1 MRHLVFSSFQ
11 FAWLSSI
18 VFSPCPP
25 FSKLSSFSCFLCS
38 SDFSCSTSS
47 KPASHH
53 SCSARRT
60 SLFRRSRT
68 RLCVLLHHQ
77 HAFPPAQ
84 LESSAQC
91 SCSRC
96 TIPAVRTTMFPSSG
110 GQRSF
115 DFSVQELH
123 VALLAVPDENQVSH
137 LLPHVSEYCLLPA
150 ILTVFA
156 AFVLVT
162 PSFRLGQILLA
173 APESTVIS
181 TNCVHLDNLY
191 STFGWIQ
198 HTKLLARVRIRRPM
212 CLLQSIARLLLR
224 TLGEPVI
231 TSSRILLNPSR
242 RSSRILLKPVASS
255 ITNFCMIH
263 RVGLHVPRTWIG
275 THGGRCL
282 LPLPG
287 VPHIPSDPH
296 SSDFSILLWLKL
308 SSTSSAVGVFLLDT
322 SDSPPTLCRLVS
334 ESTARPTPLL
344 GITSFSN
351 LPKVLPCVQ
360 QICLSVALAFVPAFP
375 LALAFPSTFHR
386 EVSHIP
392 NVSIPFETR
401 PHIFFFDDDWNS
413 EIQGSVR
420 VEERQLNRNPGPPSS
435 AVLQPISWRTRS

>member
-1 MRHLVFSSFQ
+1 MKTSVTSFVFGSSNLTFSSVSNPLVRPIAPPTRF
-11 FAWLSSI
+11 SS
-18 VFSPCPP
+18 CP
-25 FSKLSSFSCFLCS
+25 
-38 SDFSCSTSS
+38 
-47 KPASHH
+47 
-53 SCSARRT
+53 
-60 SLFRRSRT
+60 
-68 RLCVLLHHQ
+68 
-77 HAFPPAQ
+77 

-150 ILTVFA
+150 ILTVFV

-162 PSFRLGQILLA
+162 PSFRIGQILLA

-242 RSSRILLKPVASS
+242 RSSQILLNLS
-255 ITNFCMIH
+255 
-263 RVGLHVPRTWIG
+263 RR
-275 THGGRCL
+275 
-282 LPLPG
+282 
-287 VPHIPSDPH
+287 PS
-296 SSDFSILLWLKL
+296 
-308 SSTSSAVGVFLLDT
+308 
-322 SDSPPTLCRLVS
+322 R
-334 ESTARPTPLL
+334 
-344 GITSFSN
+344 
-351 LPKVLPCVQ
+351 
-360 QICLSVALAFVPAFP
+360 
-375 LALAFPSTFHR
+375 
-386 EVSHIP
+386 
-392 NVSIPFETR
+392 
-401 PHIFFFDDDWNS
+401 IF
-413 EIQGSVR
+413 
-420 VEERQLNRNPGPPSS
+420 
-435 AVLQPISWRTRS
+435 A